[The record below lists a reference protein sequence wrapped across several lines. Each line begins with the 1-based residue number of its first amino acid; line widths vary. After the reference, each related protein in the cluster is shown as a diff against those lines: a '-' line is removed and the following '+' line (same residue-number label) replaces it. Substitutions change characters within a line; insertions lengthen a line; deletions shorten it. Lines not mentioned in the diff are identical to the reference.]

1 VRKGPGWTQ
10 ATLHQLLSEQL
21 KGYRLLIVS
30 NREPYSHV
38 RVGTGMKVVQAVGG
52 VVTAL
57 DPVMKA
63 AQGTWIAQA
72 TGDLDAEASDTS
84 GRVAVPPGSAR
95 YTLRRVFLTP
105 EEEDGYYYGFANE
118 GLWPLCHI
126 AFQPPLFRDE
136 HWLAY
141 REVNARFA
149 RAVAEEAAGE
159 KTLVFIQDYH
169 FALLPKLVKEL
180 LPGAVVFQ
188 FWHIPWPSSEV
199 FRICPWKQDLLDGL
213 LANDLLSFHIQNHCN
228 NFLETVDREL
238 ESRIDWE
245 DFAVTREGHT
255 TLVRPAP
262 IGVDFEELTREA
274 TVPQARED
282 GHEFRKQYGLE
293 GKKIILSVDR
303 LDYTKGIPQRLSSF
317 DLLLRRHP
325 ELAGE
330 VVHVQLGV
338 PSRSRIPAYQRLQ
351 DDIEEQVAVINARH
365 GREHWTPILFLREQR
380 DRKDLLPLY
389 CTSEV
394 CAVNSVHDGMN
405 LVAKEYVAAR
415 VDRRGA
421 LVLSEFAGAA
431 RELPQALLV
440 NPYAIG
446 TTADTLYKA
455 LVMPEEEQ
463 SARME
468 RMRETLKEQNV
479 YRWVGRLLVEAP
491 RLDAARSW

>member
-1 VRKGPGWTQ
+1 M
-10 ATLHQLLSEQL
+10 TLHQLLTDQL
-21 KGYRLLIVS
+21 QGYRLLLVS

-38 RVGTGMKVVQAVGG
+38 RAGTGTKVVEAVGG

-63 AQGTWIAQA
+63 ARGTWIAQA
-72 TGDLDAEASDTS
+72 TGDADRESSDAS
-84 GRVAVPPGSAR
+84 GRVLVPPGAER

-105 EEEDGYYYGFANE
+105 EEENGYYYGFANE

-126 AFQPPLFRDE
+126 AFQPPLFSDD
-136 HWLAY
+136 HWEAY
-141 REVNARFA
+141 RKVNARFA

-159 KTLVFIQDYH
+159 RILVFIQDYH

-199 FRICPWKQDLLDGL
+199 FRICPWKHELLEGL
-213 LANDLLSFHIQNHCN
+213 LANDLLAFHIQNHCN

-245 DFAVTREGHT
+245 DFSVSRDGHP
-255 TLVRPAP
+255 TLVRPAA
-262 IGVDFEELTREA
+262 IGVDFEEITLQVMGSDSDRLG
-274 TVPQARED
+274 R
-282 GHEFRKQYGLE
+282 EFRMQYGLE
-293 GKKIILSVDR
+293 GKKIILAVDR
-303 LDYTKGIPQRLSSF
+303 LDYTKGIPHRLAAY

-325 ELAGE
+325 ELEGQ

-338 PSRSRIPAYQRLQ
+338 PSRSQIPAYRRLQ
-351 DDIEEQVAVINARH
+351 EDIEEQVAVINARH
-365 GREHWTPILFLREQR
+365 GRENWSPILFLREQR
-380 DRKDLLPLY
+380 ERKDLLPLY
-389 CTSEV
+389 CTAEV
-394 CAVNSVHDGMN
+394 CAVTSVHDGMN

-415 VDRRGA
+415 GDRRGV

-446 TTADTLYKA
+446 ATADSLYQA
-455 LVMPEEEQ
+455 LQMPEEEQ
-463 SARME
+463 RVRLE

-479 YRWVGRLLVEAP
+479 YRWVGRLLVEAA
-491 RLDAARSW
+491 RLDGARVL